1 VAENPMDA
9 WTSFQKSW
17 MDMMGRG
24 MPTGGGKSDT
34 PRDPFEIWR
43 GLWEQPGAG
52 KWQDLSGMQHVLSS
66 FGAYARLFDA
76 WSRTTGSG
84 AKGDSTDVAS
94 SLFDAWREI
103 AEDLGKRWASAV
115 SPAFGA
121 ASGTGA
127 DPMGA
132 VEGLFGVYEP
142 LKDFYVQIFTPWRET
157 VEKLWRRFADLAGRQ
172 PSAQTVEGFH
182 SAWMEAY
189 EETIGRVVRIPSV
202 GPAREKHDLVLRCF
216 DAAARWQGASL
227 EFALE
232 MQIPAREAFEKVASK
247 AAGLIGPE
255 AGPEDFQRF
264 YEELSRELEGRLFE
278 LLKTERFAAAM
289 KTTLSASLDFFK
301 LQQDLLEQ
309 SLKGTPLIMRS
320 EMDEVEQELV
330 AVRRKVERQ
339 EADIAALK
347 DALSRKGAK

>member
-1 VAENPMDA
+1 MDA
-9 WTSFQKSW
+9 WMSFQKSW
-17 MDMMGRG
+17 MDMMSKG
-24 MPTGGGKSDT
+24 MPTGGGKTDT
-34 PRDPFEIWR
+34 PVDPFQMWR

-52 KWQDLSGMQHVLSS
+52 KWQDLTGMQHVLSS

-76 WSRTTGSG
+76 WNRTGSSAG
-84 AKGDSTDVAS
+84 RGDSADVAAT
-94 SLFDAWREI
+94 LFDAWREI
-103 AEDLGKRWASAV
+103 AEDLGKRWAAAF

-121 ASGTGA
+121 AAGGGQ
-127 DPMGA
+127 DPMAA
-132 VEGLFGVYEP
+132 VEGLFGSFEP

-172 PSAQTVEGFH
+172 PSAETVEGFH

-189 EETIGRVVRIPSV
+189 EETLGRVVRIPSV
-202 GPAREKHDLVLRCF
+202 GPAREKHDLVLRCL

-247 AAGLIGPE
+247 AASLVGPE
-255 AGPEDFQRF
+255 AGAEDFQRF
-264 YEELSRELEGRLFE
+264 YEELSREMEGRIFE
-278 LLKTERFAAAM
+278 LFKTERFAAAM
-289 KTTLSASLDFFK
+289 KTTLSTSLDFFK
-301 LQQDLLEQ
+301 LQQDLVEQ
-309 SLKGTPLIMRS
+309 SLKGTPIVTRT

-339 EADIAALK
+339 EAEIAALR
-347 DALSRKGAK
+347 DALSGKGAK